1 MRACACA
8 WVCTRVR
15 GHSHAGSRPRQ
26 VTRRTHEGHRRQQ
39 PTPLSSAKA
48 AAPPAGRAPPDPG
61 AAVLILGGRRV
72 YPRAGGTQRDYR
84 LLAAAVVS
92 GASRRA
98 RSLLHASDSDLRL
111 PLTGCFVGI
120 HDYNWMSSVVHVS
133 GQRVTTLGPAVS
145 FCDVIAERPDPRPAS
160 LPAWPPPV
168 APTCGRGRPRP
179 RGRRSREG
187 RP

>member
-1 MRACACA
+1 MRACACACA

-15 GHSHAGSRPRQ
+15 GHSRAGSRPRQ
-26 VTRRTHEGHRRQQ
+26 VTRRTREGHRRQHEG
-39 PTPLSSAKA
+39 S
-48 AAPPAGRAPPDPG
+48 RAPRWTRTPRPRG
-61 AAVLILGGRRV
+61 SGPRPRGPARLPQSRRD
-72 YPRAGGTQRDYR
+72 TDYR

-145 FCDVIAERPDPRPAS
+145 FCDVIAEHPVPRP
-160 LPAWPPPV
+160 PACLSPRV